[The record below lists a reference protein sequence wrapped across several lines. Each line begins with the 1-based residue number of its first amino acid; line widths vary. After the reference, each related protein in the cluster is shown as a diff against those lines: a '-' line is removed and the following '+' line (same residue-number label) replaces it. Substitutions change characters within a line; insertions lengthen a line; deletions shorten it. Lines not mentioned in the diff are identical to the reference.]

1 MPPTEITIAQP
12 QNEALSIEQLKWR
25 QQQIHRLMDQ
35 VLKEGIDNDF
45 AKIPGTQKLS
55 LLKPGA
61 EKICNLFQ
69 FVPTIARVEET
80 RAGEDVT
87 FRVTV
92 ALSWPT
98 GVLLGE
104 GIGSAS
110 TKESKFAWRKAVC
123 PEEWE
128 DAEHDQRRKKWF
140 VDNNSREA
148 DIILQVREN
157 PNDKVN
163 NMLKIAK
170 KRALID
176 AVLTVTGSSNLF
188 TQDRE
193 DDIEGGGNGNGN
205 GGGRPGPSQATAK
218 KPAPADNGPIVEP
231 KQAGRFY
238 YIWAKDRN
246 PPRTSDEVKLYMQ
259 RHCGGITDSKQMAT
273 KFYAEACRWAASN
286 EPVPPAKDSA
296 PAAAQAQPKQEEAKK
311 AVSPEQ
317 AEADTAFG
325 ILGYDD
331 KTKARFIEQ
340 YKSDWKVILGE
351 LKILV
356 SKREDKF

>member
-1 MPPTEITIAQP
+1 MATPTEITVAQP
-12 QNEALSIEQLKWR
+12 QEALSIEQLKWR
-25 QQQIHRLMDQ
+25 QQQIHKLMDQ

-69 FVPTIARVEET
+69 FVPTIARVEEF
-80 RAGEDVT
+80 RDGEDVT

-92 ALSWPT
+92 ALS
-98 GVLLGE
+98 GINGGLLGE

-110 TKESKFAWRKAVC
+110 TKETKFAWRKAVC

-128 DAEHDQRRKKWF
+128 DTEHDQRRRKWF
-140 VDNNSREA
+140 VDRDSGEA

-157 PNDKVN
+157 PNDKNN

-176 AVLTVTGSSNLF
+176 AVLTVTGASNLF

-193 DDIEGGGNGNGN
+193 DDAESGNGNSGTKK
-205 GGGRPGPSQATAK
+205 QATATATAK

-231 KQAGRFY
+231 KHAGRFY
-238 YIWAKDRN
+238 YIWAKDRT
-246 PPRTSDEVKLYMQ
+246 PARTPDEVRLYMQ

-286 EPVPPAKDSA
+286 EPVPDVK
-296 PAAAQAQPKQEEAKK
+296 PAAATAAAPKQEEKK
-311 AVSPEQ
+311 AASPEQ
-317 AEADTAFG
+317 SESETAFE
-325 ILGYDD
+325 ILGYDE
-331 KTKARFIEQ
+331 KKRARFVEQ
-340 YKSDWKVILGE
+340 YASDWKKILGE
-351 LKILV
+351 LKILI
-356 SKREDKF
+356 SKREDGF